1 MKKYLNVKSVYGV
14 ETVDELD
21 SKDFPTLKEFR
32 KEKNRLITEYR
43 IAGMA
48 VYSSQRCDKTWNQ

>member
-1 MKKYLNVKSVYGV
+1 MKKYLNMKSVYGV

-32 KEKNRLITEYR
+32 KEKSRLLTEYR